1 LVRLEGVAT
10 LDDKQ
15 KISLFVRLLTL
26 AAAELVFVGLV
37 ILFVVRTWEAKAGVP
52 PTLSSVETSALG
64 GLAILLGGGYGV
76 VLGAQ
81 GSVGSKD
88 LAGGAV
94 KKAIGERALLFAGV
108 VLYMFAGFAICITYG
123 LNEAETPAVLRTIAI
138 AFAGYVVAYI
148 STAYQ
153 QIAKD

>member
-1 LVRLEGVAT
+1 MRVEGGAT
-10 LDDKQ
+10 VTDKQ

-26 AAAELVFVGLV
+26 AAAELTFVGLV
-37 ILFVVRTWEAKAGVP
+37 ILFLVRTWEAKAGIP

-64 GLAILLGGGYGV
+64 GLAVLLGGGYGV

-81 GSVGSKD
+81 GSVGPQD

-94 KKAIGERALLFAGV
+94 KKAIGERTLLFAGV
-108 VLYMFAGFAICITYG
+108 IFYMFAGFAICVTYG

-153 QIAKD
+153 QIASD